1 MVTAKSLFA
10 PRKVLLAERTTTPRR
25 FNTLAQANQY
35 RDVPATLSLIGVAVD
50 PEQHGVRNLDSDQ
63 KQRRHHND

>member
-25 FNTLAQANQY
+25 FNTSAQPDQY
-35 RDVPATLSLIGVAVD
+35 RDVPAMLSLIGVAVD
-50 PEQHGVRNLDSDQ
+50 PQQHGMCNLDGDQ
-63 KQRRHHND
+63 EQRRHHND